1 MQESHYF
8 FNKDGTWVKKE
19 RDTLFD
25 VTMECFDGAKI
36 CELVDLCLIDKLL
49 SLIGKENVG
58 MYRDDG
64 LNAINSSSEPTLDKM
79 RKNTIALFKNEGQ
92 PITAETILFEKEFI
106 DVTGK

>member
-1 MQESHYF
+1 
-8 FNKDGTWVKKE
+8 
-19 RDTLFD
+19 
-25 VTMECFDGAKI
+25 
-36 CELVDLCLIDKLL
+36 
-49 SLIGKENVG
+49 

-106 DVTGK
+106 GVTGK

>member
-1 MQESHYF
+1 
-8 FNKDGTWVKKE
+8 
-19 RDTLFD
+19 
-25 VTMECFDGAKI
+25 MEYFDGAKI

-58 MYRDDG
+58 MYG

-106 DVTGK
+106 GVTGK